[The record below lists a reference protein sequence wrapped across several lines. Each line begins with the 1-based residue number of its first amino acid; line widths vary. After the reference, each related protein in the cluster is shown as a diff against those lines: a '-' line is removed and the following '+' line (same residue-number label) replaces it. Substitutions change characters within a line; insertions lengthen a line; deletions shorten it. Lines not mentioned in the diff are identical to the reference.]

1 MWAQVK
7 GGSVE
12 KIIAHPKGIVDENG
26 IQHPR
31 SIFSIWSKEE
41 KIAIG
46 IYDVIMAPTFDQR
59 YYISHNPTY
68 AVVEDNVV
76 ESIEKAGDRK
86 LEDILEVDDGGN
98 ARLDFDGIQLVTL
111 GLKSN
116 AIQKVKTQQAGYLSQ
131 TDWVI
136 IRKADNG
143 TEIPENIQTYR
154 DAIRVKSTEMETA
167 ITNCSDLD
175 SFIALHTATHHEDGT
190 VDAIAILHDWPEL
203 GE

>member
-12 KIIAHPKGIVDENG
+12 KILAHPKGIVDENG

-59 YYISHNPTY
+59 YYISHDPTY
-68 AVVEDNVV
+68 EVVEDNVV
-76 ESIEKAGDRK
+76 ESIEKTGDRK
-86 LEDILEVDDGGN
+86 LEDILEVDEGGN
-98 ARLDFDGIQLVTL
+98 ALLDPDGIQLVTP

-116 AIQKVKTQQAGYLSQ
+116 AIQKVKTQQASYLSQ

-143 TEIPENIQTYR
+143 TEIPENMQTYR